1 MFTTWYGISRGVA
14 VSESILPALN
24 DGVGDRELLGM
35 LEVLGTQVRDAV
47 MAHYGQEGWA
57 ELGGDGQSDAL
68 FYTGQ
73 ATLAAHDEL
82 RQALMDRPELVDR
95 LYQMAGDDVAQGF
108 SSNTLAAAE
117 LRCGAQGAML
127 LLNSVQRTE

>member
-1 MFTTWYGISRGVA
+1 MYHELFGPRGA
-14 VSESILPALN
+14 EDERGDFWTSIPEGGDMLP
-24 DGVGDRELLGM
+24 GM
-35 LEVLGTQVRDAV
+35 LPGEDHTEAPGAARSHRH
-47 MAHYGQEGWA
+47 AHQAGDVTPQEI
-57 ELGGDGQSDAL
+57 
-68 FYTGQ
+68 
-73 ATLAAHDEL
+73 DEL